1 MKLINS
7 DKLRND
13 VLKWMPPDPCG
24 QEYLEA
30 PFESGQEYLEAPFE
44 TDICVSMIQTI
55 DEQEPVEAIPCDYI
69 QELIQDPNNAGNK
82 RYVLSWLLERW
93 KNESERNN

>member
-13 VLKWMPPDPCG
+13 VLEWMPPDPCG
-24 QEYLEA
+24 QEFLEA
-30 PFESGQEYLEAPFE
+30 EFV
-44 TDICVSMIQTI
+44 TDICVSTIQTI
-55 DEQEPVEAIPCDYI
+55 DEQKPIEAIPCDYI
-69 QELIQDPNNAGNK
+69 QELMQDPNNAGNK

>member
-13 VLKWMPPDPCG
+13 VLEWMPPDPCG
-24 QEYLEA
+24 QEFLEA
-30 PFESGQEYLEAPFE
+30 PF
-44 TDICVSMIQTI
+44 D
-55 DEQEPVEAIPCDYI
+55 
-69 QELIQDPNNAGNK
+69 QELMQDPNNVGNK

>member
-7 DKLRND
+7 NKLRND

-24 QEYLEA
+24 QEYLET
-30 PFESGQEYLEAPFE
+30 PFE

-55 DEQEPVEAIPCDYI
+55 DEQKPVDAIPCEYI

-93 KNESERNN
+93 RNESKRNN

>member
-7 DKLRND
+7 DNLIDD

-30 PFESGQEYLEAPFE
+30 PFE
-44 TDICVSMIQTI
+44 TDICASTIQTI
-55 DEQEPVEAIPCDYI
+55 DEQELVDAIPCDYI
-69 QELIQDPNNAGNK
+69 RELVRNPDYAGSK
-82 RYVLSWLLERW
+82 SRVLSWLLKRW
-93 KNESERNN
+93 KNESEKID

>member
-7 DKLRND
+7 NKLRND

-30 PFESGQEYLEAPFE
+30 PFE

-55 DEQEPVEAIPCDYI
+55 DEQKPVDAIPCDYI
-69 QELIQDPNNAGNK
+69 RELICDPAYAGNK
-82 RYVLSWLLERW
+82 SCVLSWLLKRW
-93 KNESERNN
+93 KNESEGNN

>member
-13 VLKWMPPDPCG
+13 VLKWLPPNPYTSEYFLE
-24 QEYLEA
+24 QE
-30 PFESGQEYLEAPFE
+30 FV
-44 TDICVSMIQTI
+44 TDICVSTIQTI
-55 DEQEPVEAIPCDYI
+55 DEQEPVDAIPCDYI
-69 QELIQDPNNAGNK
+69 QELMQDSNNVGNK

>member
-13 VLKWMPPDPCG
+13 VLEWMPPDPC
-24 QEYLEA
+24 
-30 PFESGQEYLEAPFE
+30 GQEYLEAPFE

-55 DEQEPVEAIPCDYI
+55 DEQKPIDAIPCDYI
-69 QELIQDPNNAGNK
+69 QELIQDPNNLGNK

>member
-7 DKLRND
+7 NKLRND
-13 VLKWMPPDPCG
+13 VLKWLPSNPYTS
-24 QEYLEA
+24 EYPLE
-30 PFESGQEYLEAPFE
+30 EAFV
-44 TDICVSMIQTI
+44 TDICVSTIQTI
-55 DEQEPVEAIPCDYI
+55 DEQESIDAIPCDYI
-69 QELIQDPNNAGNK
+69 QELMQDPNNAGNK

>member
-30 PFESGQEYLEAPFE
+30 PFE
-44 TDICVSMIQTI
+44 TDICVSMMQTI
-55 DEQEPVEAIPCDYI
+55 DEQEPVDAIPCDFI
-69 QELIQDPNNAGNK
+69 WKLIHEPNNIGIK
-82 RYVLSWLLERW
+82 SYVLSWLLKEW
-93 KNESERNN
+93 ENESKRVN